1 MFLKPRETTIKI
13 KQSSIAN
20 KSIMELKCN
29 NFKNQSKRR
38 KKAKRIYGQLGNK

>member
-1 MFLKPRETTIKI
+1 MFLKPRGTTVKI

-29 NFKNQSKRR
+29 NFKNP
-38 KKAKRIYGQLGNK
+38 KKEKRIYGQLETK